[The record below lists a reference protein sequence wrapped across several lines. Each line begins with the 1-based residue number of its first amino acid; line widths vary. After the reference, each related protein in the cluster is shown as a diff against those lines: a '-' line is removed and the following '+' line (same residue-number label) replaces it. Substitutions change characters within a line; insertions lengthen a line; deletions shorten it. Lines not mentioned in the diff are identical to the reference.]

1 MSDIKISEL
10 PEVGSLISTDIT
22 PFVAS
27 GTTSKIRLSNL
38 ANTMPNVPSAT
49 SSSYSLTSSYSN
61 YAVTSSVASRILG
74 GVANYVP
81 IWYTDTT
88 LDSSQLYQLSNNIII
103 GGTTNPDNYKLYVIG
118 SAKFTNGLNITG
130 SVKIN
135 NLSEVSQTNIVNYN
149 TSTGQLYYQN
159 TGSFTASYSISSSY
173 AQTASY
179 SLSSSQA
186 ITASFITA
194 TNVWGLFGSNSILSA
209 SNASTAS
216 YVLNAISASYATT
229 ASYALTASNILGGTK
244 NYIPLW
250 NTNTSLSNSN
260 IYQSGS
266 NNIILIN
273 RTTQYAPGVI
283 PESKLTVDGK
293 ILALEGIQIVG
304 NEYPV
309 PIISA
314 SRTDNSQYGT
324 LTYNGWGDFSFNK
337 SLLIGYNPQSFAYG
351 NGYLY
356 VSSGIGINK
365 TGSNASLDVNGNA
378 IITGSLS
385 VTNLSNISQPNF
397 VAYNTSTGQF
407 TYASTSSFTAA
418 TASFV
423 TASNVWGPFGRNSII
438 SASYSV
444 SSSYALTSS
453 NILGGTNN
461 YVTKWTSPTS
471 LGSSVIYDDGT
482 NVGIGM
488 LADNNYKLLVSGPV
502 KINLGGPSF
511 RVLNNG
517 GSAALYGGYT
527 DPVLYPN
534 SYFARADGANSVFKI
549 PGSGGTMYF
558 EGVSGFKMAL
568 SENGNFSI
576 GTTADDGYRLD
587 VDGSV
592 RFKNGLIVTGSGIFN
607 SLSLGTN
614 PINVTTGYGNYIS
627 TVTYPIA
634 TEASTFWIKIIS
646 IDSFP
651 QRIKLFIQAGSDNTL
666 AYDEFEIATSG
677 YGMPHHILR
686 KPTNRYNE
694 SKIVGILTSN
704 LLNTAIQEVWI
715 NVLGTADSNS
725 YLPYIFMYSNVSL
738 ESLANMQASRTT
750 TKPTKANGGTELII
764 NNDKRTDYTIQTS
777 AGAEFNGPVAVSGS
791 LNAVNGVTGS
801 LLGTASYALNAVSSS
816 YALTSSYSV
825 SSSYAQTAS
834 FVTASN
840 IFGPFDRNSILSASY
855 SVSSSNATTASYV
868 VTAQTASYILNAVSA
883 SYSIS
888 ASNSQTASYILNA
901 QTASYVTTAQ
911 TASYVLNAVS
921 ASYSITSSYATTA
934 SNVLGGTTNFV
945 TKWNTNTS
953 LASSLIYDNGTN
965 IGIGTTSPDSL
976 LLLEKANI
984 NNVSLFKIKAHN
996 GPTPSTAFDITY
1008 LNDAGVATVSYY
1020 GGNQSKIVLDGGN
1033 DNAGGNILIYS
1044 GSGELTTR
1052 IHGTSHSWLN
1062 SGSGN
1067 VGIGTNTPAYK
1078 LDVSGS
1084 LRSNNQVLFSGLS
1097 NISKSNIIGFD
1108 PNNGQL
1114 YYQTTSSLLPNTASY
1129 SITSSLALNNI
1140 ITASADSTYL
1150 YFTKGNGSTFNVS
1163 FPTVGT
1169 ATNADTASFVTAS
1182 NVYGPFGSNSI
1193 ISSSYSISSSN
1204 AQTASYITT
1213 AQTASFITASNVW
1226 GPFGRNSIVSASYAS
1241 SSLSASYALTASYI
1255 LGGVGSTPTLQQ
1267 VTNQGSSTTVSTNF
1281 NGGLIVSSSLKV
1293 TGSLFLSASI
1303 NVYSSSL
1310 TSTTGETNILAYN
1323 TASGKISYQSIASL
1337 GVDGGKYLPT
1347 TNTLTNISS
1356 LTMKSAN
1363 YMGVFGGVYTV
1374 SGIFYMTPTN
1384 QNTVTSFKMTTP
1396 TDNVMGYFIN
1406 EEDAAGTAYFH
1417 SGSVQ
1422 SGLRVYADVNSNY
1435 VKISY
1440 YNTTAQT
1447 PVTCSFIFTYNYYT
1461 P

>member
-74 GVANYVP
+74 GVANYIP

-135 NLSEVSQTNIVNYN
+135 NLSEVQQTNIVNYN
-149 TSTGQLYYQN
+149 TTTGQLYYQN

-194 TNVWGLFGSNSILSA
+194 
-209 SNASTAS
+209 
-216 YVLNAISASYATT
+216 
-229 ASYALTASNILGGTK
+229 
-244 NYIPLW
+244 
-250 NTNTSLSNSN
+250 
-260 IYQSGS
+260 
-266 NNIILIN
+266 
-273 RTTQYAPGVI
+273 
-283 PESKLTVDGK
+283 
-293 ILALEGIQIVG
+293 
-304 NEYPV
+304 
-309 PIISA
+309 
-314 SRTDNSQYGT
+314 
-324 LTYNGWGDFSFNK
+324 
-337 SLLIGYNPQSFAYG
+337 
-351 NGYLY
+351 
-356 VSSGIGINK
+356 
-365 TGSNASLDVNGNA
+365 
-378 IITGSLS
+378 
-385 VTNLSNISQPNF
+385 
-397 VAYNTSTGQF
+397 
-407 TYASTSSFTAA
+407 
-418 TASFV
+418 
-423 TASNVWGPFGRNSII
+423 SNVLGPFGRNSILSASYSLSSSNAQTASYI
-438 SASYSV
+438 LNAVSSSYSLSSSFAQTASYITTAQTASFITASNVLGPFGRNSILSASYSV
-444 SSSYALTSS
+444 SSSNAQTASYAFTSS
-453 NILGGTNN
+453 FSDNFKATN
-461 YVTKWTSPTS
+461 
-471 LGSSVIYDDGT
+471 
-482 NVGIGM
+482 
-488 LADNNYKLLVSGPV
+488 
-502 KINLGGPSF
+502 
-511 RVLNNG
+511 
-517 GSAALYGGYT
+517 
-527 DPVLYPN
+527 
-534 SYFARADGANSVFKI
+534 
-549 PGSGGTMYF
+549 
-558 EGVSGFKMAL
+558 
-568 SENGNFSI
+568 
-576 GTTADDGYRLD
+576 
-587 VDGSV
+587 
-592 RFKNGLIVTGSGIFN
+592 
-607 SLSLGTN
+607 LSLGTN

-646 IDSFP
+646 IDNFP

-686 KPTNRYNE
+686 KPTTRYNE

-725 YLPYIFMYSNVSL
+725 YQPFIFMYSNVSL

-764 NNDKRTDYTIQTS
+764 NNDKRTNYTIQTS
-777 AGAEFNGPVAVSGS
+777 AGAEFNGPVAISGS
-791 LNAVNGVTGS
+791 LNAVNGITGS

-825 SSSYAQTAS
+825 SSSFAQTAS

-840 IFGPFDRNSILSASY
+840 IFGPFGRNSILSASY

-901 QTASYVTTAQ
+901 QTASYITTAQ

-945 TKWNTNTS
+945 TKWNSNTS
-953 LASSLIYDNGTN
+953 LGSSLIYDNGTN

-976 LLLEKANI
+976 LSLEKANI
-984 NNVSLFKIKAHN
+984 NNVSLFKIKAHG

-1008 LNDAGVATVSYY
+1008 LNDAGVATISYY
-1020 GGNQSKIVLDGGN
+1020 GGNQSKIVLDGGSN
-1033 DNAGGNILIYS
+1033 NAGGTISVYS
-1044 GSGELTTR
+1044 GSGQETTK
-1052 IHGTSHSWLN
+1052 INGSFQSWIA

-1078 LDVSGS
+1078 LDILGS
-1084 LRSNNQVLFSGLS
+1084 LKSSDQVLFTGLS

-1114 YYQTTSSLLPNTASY
+1114 YYQTTASLLPNTASY

-1150 YFTKGNGSTFNVS
+1150 YFTKGDGSTFNVS

-1182 NVYGPFGSNSI
+1182 NV
-1193 ISSSYSISSSN
+1193 
-1204 AQTASYITT
+1204 
-1213 AQTASFITASNVW
+1213 W
-1226 GPFGRNSIVSASYAS
+1226 GPFGRNSIVSASYSVS
-1241 SSLSASYALTASYI
+1241 SSNAQTASYI
-1255 LGGVGSTPTLQQ
+1255 IIAQTASYVLNAQTASYVPTLQQ
-1267 VTNQGSSTTVSTNF
+1267 VTNQGSTTTILTNF
-1281 NGGLIVSSSLKV
+1281 NSGLIVSSSLKITGSFVLTGSATITGSITASGDLYLPANLSNIWIGSNNYTSGDRFRIHLSASDSYIDFANGDLHFRPNGGSPKTGSLVLTNSGNIKISGSLLV
-1293 TGSLFLSASI
+1293 TGSTSI
-1303 NVYSSSL
+1303 SRSL
-1310 TSTTGETNILAYN
+1310 AVG
-1323 TASGKISYQSIASL
+1323 GISPS
-1337 GVDGGKYLPT
+1337 
-1347 TNTLTNISS
+1347 
-1356 LTMKSAN
+1356 
-1363 YMGVFGGVYTV
+1363 
-1374 SGIFYMTPTN
+1374 
-1384 QNTVTSFKMTTP
+1384 NTVGRIDASNDIVAFSTSDIRLKENINIIQNPLNKVLNLEGIEFDWKESTKDIHGHTGS
-1396 TDNVMGYFIN
+1396 DIGIIAQQVLNVIPQSVRINDTGYYSVRYEKLIPLLIEAIKEQQNQIN
-1406 EEDAAGTAYFH
+1406 ELKE
-1417 SGSVQ
+1417 
-1422 SGLRVYADVNSNY
+1422 
-1435 VKISY
+1435 KI
-1440 YNTTAQT
+1440 NGITK
-1447 PVTCSFIFTYNYYT
+1447 
-1461 P
+1461 